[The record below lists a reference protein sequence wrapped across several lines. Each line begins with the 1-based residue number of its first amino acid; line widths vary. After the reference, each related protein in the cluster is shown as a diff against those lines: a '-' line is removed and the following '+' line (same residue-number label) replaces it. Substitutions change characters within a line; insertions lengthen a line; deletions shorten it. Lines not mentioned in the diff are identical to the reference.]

1 MKIETKKDFEIE
13 ANKFYHKHEDIY
25 TPEVSAIKIANIYN
39 VEVAKVLKDMD
50 YDMMLYNHPDFKK
63 VIINPEKRKLST
75 LDGEKL
81 GIIYGLFKILRSSN
95 NENLDIRLINLEKDS
110 IEYYLAKCFLLP
122 EDLLISFYQDDMMIS
137 EYIKENIQKFNTG
150 ALLLEE
156 RLEDIS
162 SYGERGKVRLK
173 KINLSREE

>member
-13 ANKFYHKHEDIY
+13 ANKFYHKHEGLY
-25 TPEVSAIKIANIYN
+25 TPEVSSIKIANTFN
-39 VEVAKVLKDMD
+39 VEVAKVVKPMD
-50 YDMMLYNHPDFKK
+50 YDMMLYNHLDLKK
-63 VIINPEKRKLST
+63 VIINPDKRKLST
-75 LDGEKL
+75 LDGEKI
-81 GIIYGLFKILRSSN
+81 GILYGLFKLLYSLK
-95 NENLDIRLINLEKDS
+95 EDTTDIRFINIEKDS

-122 EDLLISFYQDDMMIS
+122 EDLLISVYQDNMMIS
-137 EYIKENIQKFNTG
+137 DYIRENMQKFNTG

-173 KINLSREE
+173 KINLTREE